1 MPRAQ
6 RVFAGIHVV
15 LDGGPKAEK
24 DRDEQRA
31 SGISPEQ
38 DEVDNVLDGIE
49 PMVERAEKKQ
59 EQLNDAKMKKHEE
72 ERGKAIEM
80 RRRNLET
87 FAETKTRNGEN
98 TPKKRNP
105 STGSDTFKYLK
116 ERVEIDNDFRRQE
129 IEWRKEKEAKEVKM
143 QEQRLEIEKAELAQS
158 VKKKLKKSQEEKKC
172 Y

>member
-1 MPRAQ
+1 MPRANAF
-6 RVFAGIHVV
+6 FAGIHVV
-15 LDGGPKAEK
+15 LDGGPKAGNKKAKRTVLFEPWKHRKGTPERVEVLGKDCRSQEK

-98 TPKKRNP
+98 TPKKRILQLDQIHS
-105 STGSDTFKYLK
+105 ST
-116 ERVEIDNDFRRQE
+116 
-129 IEWRKEKEAKEVKM
+129 
-143 QEQRLEIEKAELAQS
+143 
-158 VKKKLKKSQEEKKC
+158 
-172 Y
+172 